1 MLFSWVKRNSE
12 FKIIVPVTYSFTYP
26 TLIMLKLK
34 SDGELIDSSEREV
47 VGSGIEFFTLNV
59 KKKFTNRV
67 GETLFKLRLH
77 VLYPEE
83 GYIEARFSYRNITSY
98 LREFKVV
105 IGILTANKPPQNLYP
120 TNFILHIRWNK
131 EKYTAVQIY
140 NEALGSKSLENIS
153 SEDFLKWRYSLF
165 NWLIFDSKGNI
176 VMDNDKYKRLAFV
189 AEIAFKRLCV
199 WNVEYIKNIAER
211 YQKCAFWAEVIESI
225 LIIQK
230 LALNLILAMKGKA
243 LESCIFEGIEKS
255 GKVIGLTLTT
265 NEVMRYLREIDYA
278 NRLIKAVKSGY
289 EVPENII
296 VWMAIFG
303 LKDSASKLE
312 ETNQYLTDIKPG
324 ATIDYDDALAFFDKF
339 KFSEIMGRSS
349 MRLLAVR
356 FSDKWLS
363 FKQGIMELIPLS
375 SAPLIY
381 EKLRK
386 LLGIKDLFDYFNFM
400 INEKK
405 YFELWEK
412 ILTEKALELR
422 DIYLSS
428 TSNVI
433 VVKLSEP
440 EGQHKLY
447 LHIYDFEGRHIGLE
461 SHTKSIEVE
470 IPGTYYFDLGRNI
483 IVILPRNIKIQ
494 RMIIDADYA
503 HSSFESYNITILTVK
518 NQQISGIKV
527 CTGTIKL
534 GQKQEFTVDISPE
547 GRVEVR
553 KRRIGDVNY
562 DGIVDYRDLAILIA
576 NYGKIVKG
584 PEEIKID
591 INYDKVID
599 YKDLAL
605 LIANYGKD

>member
-1 MLFSWVKRNSE
+1 M
-12 FKIIVPVTYSFTYP
+12 
-26 TLIMLKLK
+26 
-34 SDGELIDSSEREV
+34 
-47 VGSGIEFFTLNV
+47 
-59 KKKFTNRV
+59 
-67 GETLFKLRLH
+67 
-77 VLYPEE
+77 
-83 GYIEARFSYRNITSY
+83 
-98 LREFKVV
+98 
-105 IGILTANKPPQNLYP
+105 
-120 TNFILHIRWNK
+120 
-131 EKYTAVQIY
+131 
-140 NEALGSKSLENIS
+140 
-153 SEDFLKWRYSLF
+153 
-165 NWLIFDSKGNI
+165 
-176 VMDNDKYKRLAFV
+176 
-189 AEIAFKRLCV
+189 
-199 WNVEYIKNIAER
+199 
-211 YQKCAFWAEVIESI
+211 
-225 LIIQK
+225 
-230 LALNLILAMKGKA
+230 
-243 LESCIFEGIEKS
+243 
-255 GKVIGLTLTT
+255 
-265 NEVMRYLREIDYA
+265 
-278 NRLIKAVKSGY
+278 
-289 EVPENII
+289 
-296 VWMAIFG
+296 
-303 LKDSASKLE
+303 
-312 ETNQYLTDIKPG
+312 
-324 ATIDYDDALAFFDKF
+324 
-339 KFSEIMGRSS
+339 
-349 MRLLAVR
+349 
-356 FSDKWLS
+356 
-363 FKQGIMELIPLS
+363 
-375 SAPLIY
+375 
-381 EKLRK
+381 
-386 LLGIKDLFDYFNFM
+386 GIKDLFDYFNFM